1 MEQLL
6 LPVSISDHM
15 VFDSFYPGQN
25 LEIYQSL
32 QANVQKLLWIAG
44 VKGSGKTHLL
54 QAAFHRCIRLLN
66 PSLYIPMQESEQL
79 SPEVL
84 DDLDQLDLI
93 CIDDIEFILGSQAW
107 EIKLLDLYE
116 RLQTTNTHL
125 LIASHET
132 PKVLNF
138 FLPDLASRFSL
149 SVIYQLKILSE
160 TEIISAIQLHAD
172 IRGFNLP
179 IESANYLLKRVE
191 RNVSSLMEIIK
202 ILDYESLSKQRKLTI
217 PFIKNIL
224 QFGHKD
230 Q

>member
-6 LPVSISDHM
+6 LPVSVSEHM
-15 VFDSFYPGQN
+15 VFDSFYPGPN

-32 QANVQKLLWIAG
+32 RDHVEKLIWISG
-44 VKGSGKTHLL
+44 TKGSGKTHLL
-54 QAAFHRCIRLLN
+54 QAAFHQSISLAN
-66 PSLYIPMQESEQL
+66 KSLYVPMQESEHL

-93 CIDDIEFILGSQAW
+93 CIDDIEFVLGSQTW

-116 RLQTTNTHL
+116 RLQATNTHL
-125 LIASHET
+125 LIASHEI

-138 FLPDLASRFSL
+138 FLPDLASRFSMG
-149 SVIYQLKILSE
+149 VVHQLKILSE

-191 RNVSSLMEIIK
+191 RNVSSLINIIK

-217 PFIKNIL
+217 PFIKDIL
-224 QFGHKD
+224 QLGYKD
-230 Q
+230 E

>member
-1 MEQLL
+1 VEQLI
-6 LPVSISDHM
+6 LPVSVSEHM
-15 VFDSFYPGQN
+15 VFDSFYPGPN

-32 QANVQKLLWIAG
+32 QSHVEKLLWIAG
-44 VKGSGKTHLL
+44 TKGSGKTHLL
-54 QAAFHRCIRLLN
+54 QAAFHQCIHLEKR
-66 PSLYIPMQESEQL
+66 SLYIPMQDSEQL

-93 CIDDIEFILGSQAW
+93 CIDDIEFILGSKAW

-132 PKVLNF
+132 PKELNF
-138 FLPDLASRFSL
+138 FLPDLASRFSM
-149 SVIYQLKILSE
+149 SIVHQLKNLSE

-179 IESANYLLKRVE
+179 IKAANYLLKRVE

-202 ILDYESLSKQRKLTI
+202 ILDYESLSKQRKLTV

-224 QFGHKD
+224 HLGRKNR
-230 Q
+230 

>member
-32 QANVQKLLWIAG
+32 QANVQKFLWISG

-54 QAAFHRCIRLLN
+54 QASFHRCIRLLN
-66 PSLYIPMQESEQL
+66 PSLYIPMQEFKNF
-79 SPEVL
+79 SPDL
-84 DDLDQLDLI
+84 LNDLDHLNLI
-93 CIDDIEFILGSQAW
+93 CIDDIEFILGNEVW
-107 EIKLLDLYE
+107 ERKLLDLYE
-116 RLQTTNTHL
+116 RLQVTDTNL
-125 LIASHET
+125 VIASHEP
-132 PKVLNF
+132 PKGLNF
-138 FLPDLASRFSL
+138 FLPDLASRFSMG
-149 SVIYQLKILSE
+149 VIHQLEILSE
-160 TEIISAIQLHAD
+160 SEMISAIQLHAE

-179 IESANYLLKRVE
+179 KESANYLLRRVE
-191 RNVSSLMEIIK
+191 RNVGSLVEIIK
-202 ILDYESLSKQRKLTI
+202 ILDYESLSKKRKLTI

-224 QFGHKD
+224 HLDNQH